1 MHKEDVDKQSERP
14 LQMICYGAPGTG
26 KSFTI
31 DSNVDDDNSIRITF
45 HPDSDY
51 ASFVGAYKPT
61 MASMPVRA
69 FVGTVVHHAKNASDK
84 LAYEQK
90 IVYRYVPQAF
100 LKAYTA
106 AWKNYPANKPY
117 FLIIEEI
124 NRGNCAQIF
133 GDLFQ
138 LLDRNNSGSSSYPIS
153 ADEDIRQ
160 YLNDFFGETAS
171 DTHPEYLTEDERNA
185 IRDFE
190 LIKDN
195 GNVVKT
201 GESILNG
208 SKLLLP
214 PNLHIWGTMNTS
226 DQSLFPI
233 DSAFKRRWDWEYM
246 PIVYNPTDKR
256 TGQPIDWK
264 FRVGDDLYSW
274 GEFLEKINPE
284 IYALTE
290 SSDKQMGYFFAK
302 ADHITGIISESVFL
316 NKVLFY
322 LWTDVLKDYAIDS
335 KIFINPE
342 TNKPFA
348 FTDFFEQAN
357 ALAQFVAGLDLPK
370 ANDPINDKLSDA
382 VAEKVNNKF
391 SVTFNDGEKI
401 NTGTKSNI
409 YIQALKKIGLE
420 KAAET
425 FDKKGYKLPLVTKEP
440 VDTNNPTRRY
450 QEVDGWHILLG
461 PDVHPYYRKLQ
472 ILNSELNLGLVIERD
487 ETAD

>member
-1 MHKEDVDKQSERP
+1 MHKEDVDKQGECP
-14 LQMICYGAPGTG
+14 LQMIYYGAPGTG

-31 DSNVDDDNSIRITF
+31 DSNVDDDNFIRITF
-45 HPDSDY
+45 HPDTDY

-160 YLNDFFGETAS
+160 YLNDFFVETAS
-171 DTHPEYLTEDERNA
+171 DTHPEYLTDEERNA
-185 IRDFE
+185 IHDFK
-190 LIKDN
+190 LVKDN
-195 GNVVKT
+195 GKEVEI

-208 SKLLLP
+208 LKLLLP
-214 PNLHIWGTMNTS
+214 PNLLIWATMNTS

-233 DSAFKRRWDWEYM
+233 DSAFKRRWDWKYM

-264 FRVGDDLYSW
+264 FRIGDSLYSW
-274 GEFLEKINPE
+274 GEFLKKINPE

-302 ADHITGIISESVFL
+302 ADPKTGIISESVFL

-322 LWTDVLKDYAIDS
+322 LWTDVFKDYAIDS
-335 KIFINPE
+335 EVFTNPE
-342 TNKPFA
+342 TNEPFI
-348 FTDFFEQAN
+348 FTDFFEQDN
-357 ALAQFVAGLDLPK
+357 ALAQFVAGLGLRVANVSINEELPET
-370 ANDPINDKLSDA
+370 
-382 VAEKVNNKF
+382 EKVNNNF
-391 SVTFNDGEKI
+391 SVTFKDGEII
-401 NTGTKSNI
+401 NMGAKSNI

-420 KAAET
+420 KAAEV
-425 FDKKGYKLPLVTKEP
+425 FNEKGYKRPLITKEP
-440 VDTNNPTRRY
+440 VETNNPTRRY

-472 ILNSELNLGLVIERD
+472 ILNSKLDLGLVIEHD
-487 ETAD
+487 EAAD